1 MQVSVETTTG
11 LERRLIVGVPAER
24 IDSAVDSRLQ
34 EAAKTVKLNGFRPGK
49 VPMKVVRQRFGQ
61 SVRMEVLGEVMNESF
76 QEAIAQQGLKPAG
89 RPNIEPKNLEGG
101 KDIEFVATFE
111 IFPEIELKDYS
122 GIVVKKPVCEITSAD
137 VDTMIENLRQQRASW
152 EAVER
157 AAEQGDQV
165 NIDYLGTKDGEAFEG
180 GSAEGSDL
188 ELGSGRMIPG
198 FEDGIVG
205 MSAGEEKVLALTFP
219 EDYHSE
225 ELKGAA
231 VEFKITVN
239 AVKEKKL
246 PELNDELFKAFGVE
260 EGGEGAFRAEVE
272 KNMSREKKNATENR
286 IKTQIMDGVLEVHSD
301 LQVPKALI
309 SQEIDA
315 LRNQQM
321 QQFGAL
327 AEKLNPKDIL
337 PDELFSENAERR
349 VKLGLVLNEIISQE
363 DIKAD
368 QAAVKAKVEEMA
380 ESYEDKDEVIQWYM
394 SNPQYLQQIEGLVI
408 EEAVV
413 EKLLE
418 KSQLSEETLSYQEL
432 MSPPAPAESD
442 DASED

>member
-1 MQVSVETTTG
+1 MQVSVETTSG
-11 LERRLIVGVPAER
+11 LERRLIVGVPSSR
-24 IDSAVDSRLQ
+24 VDSAVDSRLQ

-61 SVRMEVLGEVMNESF
+61 SVRMEVLGQVMNDSF
-76 QEAIAQQGLKPAG
+76 YEAIREQGLKPAG
-89 RPNIEPKNLEGG
+89 RPEIEPKSMEEG

-111 IFPEIELKDYS
+111 VFPEIELKDYS
-122 GIVVKKPVCEITSAD
+122 SIEVKKPVAEITAAD
-137 VDTMIENLRQQRASW
+137 LDKMIDNLRQQRATW
-152 EAVER
+152 QVVER
-157 AAEQGDQV
+157 AAVEGDQV
-165 NIDYLGTKDGEAFEG
+165 NIDFLGTKDGEAFDGGAGEG
-180 GSAEGSDL
+180 ADL

-239 AVKEKKL
+239 SVNERIK
-246 PELNDELFKAFGVE
+246 PELNDEFFKMFGVE
-260 EGGEGAFRAEVE
+260 EGGEEAFRAEVE
-272 KNMSREKKNATENR
+272 KNMARELKNAVKMR
-286 IKTQIMDGVLEVHSD
+286 IKNQVMDGVLEVHSD
-301 LQVPKALI
+301 LQVPKALV

-327 AEKLNPKDIL
+327 AEKINPKDIL

-349 VKLGLVLNEIISQE
+349 VKLGLVLNELITSEKIT
-363 DIKAD
+363 AD
-368 QAAVKAKVEEMA
+368 SDKVRAALEEMA
-380 ESYEDKDEVIQWYM
+380 SSYEDKEEVINWYM
-394 SNPQYLQQIEGLVI
+394 SQPEQLQQIEGMVI
-408 EEAVV
+408 EEEVV

-418 KSQLSEETLSYQEL
+418 KSKVSEETLSYEEV
-432 MSPPAPAESD
+432 MSPPAK
-442 DASED
+442 EDEED

>member
-76 QEAIAQQGLKPAG
+76 QEAIQQQGLKPAG
-89 RPNIEPKNLEGG
+89 RPEIEPKNLEGG
-101 KDIEFVATFE
+101 KDVEFVATFE
-111 IFPEIELKDYS
+111 VFPDIELKDYS
-122 GIVVKKPVCEITSAD
+122 GIVVKKPVCEISAAD

-157 AAEQGDQV
+157 PAQEGDQV
-165 NIDYLGTKDGEAFEG
+165 NIDYVGTKDGEAFEG

-205 MSAGEEKVLALTFP
+205 MSAGEEKVLALSFP

-246 PELNDELFKAFGVE
+246 PELDEELFKAFGVE
-260 EGGEGAFRAEVE
+260 EGGEEAFRAEVE

-286 IKTQIMDGVLEVHSD
+286 VKTQIMDGVLEAHSD

-327 AEKLNPKDIL
+327 AEKINPKDIM

-349 VKLGLVLNEIISQE
+349 VKLGLVLNEIIAQE
-363 DIKAD
+363 EIKAD

>member
-1 MQVSVETTTG
+1 MQVSVETTSG
-11 LERRLIVGVPAER
+11 LERRLIVGVPSSR
-24 IDSAVDSRLQ
+24 VDSAVDSRLQ

-61 SVRMEVLGEVMNESF
+61 SVRMEVLGQVMNDSF
-76 QEAIAQQGLKPAG
+76 YEAIREQGLKPAG
-89 RPNIEPKNLEGG
+89 RPEIEPKSMEEG

-111 IFPEIELKDYS
+111 VFPDIELKDYS
-122 GIVVKKPVCEITSAD
+122 SIEVKKPVAEITAAD
-137 VDTMIENLRQQRASW
+137 LDKMIDNLRQQRATW
-152 EAVER
+152 EPVER
-157 AAEQGDQV
+157 AAAEGDQV
-165 NIDYLGTKDGEAFEG
+165 NIDFLGTKDGEAFEG
-180 GSAEGSDL
+180 GAGEGTDL

-239 AVKEKKL
+239 SVNERIK
-246 PELNDELFKAFGVE
+246 PELDDEFFKMFGVE
-260 EGGEGAFRAEVE
+260 EGGEEAFRAEVE
-272 KNMSREKKNATENR
+272 KNMARELKNAVKMR
-286 IKTQIMDGVLEVHSD
+286 IKNQVMDGVLEVHGD
-301 LQVPKALI
+301 LQVPKALV

-327 AEKLNPKDIL
+327 AEKINPKDIL
-337 PDELFSENAERR
+337 PDELFQENAERR
-349 VKLGLVLNEIISQE
+349 VKLGLVLNELITAEKIT
-363 DIKAD
+363 AD
-368 QAAVKAKVEEMA
+368 SDKVRAALEEMA
-380 ESYEDKDEVIQWYM
+380 SSYEDKEEVINWYM
-394 SNPQYLQQIEGLVI
+394 SQPEQLQQIEGMVI
-408 EEAVV
+408 EEEVV

-418 KSQLSEETLSYQEL
+418 KSKVSEETLSYEEV
-432 MSPPAPAESD
+432 MSPPEK
-442 DASED
+442 EDEEG

>member
-76 QEAIAQQGLKPAG
+76 QEAIQQQGLKPAG
-89 RPNIEPKNLEGG
+89 RPEIEPKNLEGG
-101 KDIEFVATFE
+101 KDVEFVATFE
-111 IFPEIELKDYS
+111 VFPEIELKDYS
-122 GIVVKKPVCEITSAD
+122 GIVVKKPVCEIAAAD

-157 AAEQGDQV
+157 PAQEGDQV
-165 NIDYLGTKDGEAFEG
+165 NIDYVGTKDGEAFEG

-205 MSAGEEKVLALTFP
+205 MSAGEEKVLALSFP

-246 PELNDELFKAFGVE
+246 PELDEELFKAFGVE
-260 EGGEGAFRAEVE
+260 EGGEEAFRAEVE

-286 IKTQIMDGVLEVHSD
+286 IKTQIMDGVLEAHSD

-327 AEKLNPKDIL
+327 AEKINPKDIM

-349 VKLGLVLNEIISQE
+349 VKLGLVLNEIIAQE
-363 DIKAD
+363 EIKAD